1 MRKISTEAA
10 IGLALEL
17 LVIILHRF
25 HLREVR
31 ITWGIF
37 ELGVFLIGDTI
48 ARGSW
53 AETIFH
59 PERRRRKRIR
69 VGIAAGIVSVFF
81 GCWVVR
87 LPLEATATAA
97 PPTKVQEAT
106 LASPVIAPKPS
117 PRILRK
123 KKPRRKSPGAATK
136 SPLAQK
142 HGAARK
148 PSVEIPSRDF
158 SPIRSSLSILLP
170 LGSHPQKPS
179 RTLLTQYFSLSTAY
193 CARMCLH

>member
-106 LASPVIAPKPS
+106 LASPVSNEK
-117 PRILRK
+117 
-123 KKPRRKSPGAATK
+123 
-136 SPLAQK
+136 
-142 HGAARK
+142 
-148 PSVEIPSRDF
+148 
-158 SPIRSSLSILLP
+158 P
-170 LGSHPQKPS
+170 LGSKAWSCAQAFRGNSVKGLFPDPIIPIDFVA
-179 RTLLTQYFSLSTAY
+179 LGLAPPETQPHLAHAIFFSFHSIL
-193 CARMCLH
+193 R

>member
-97 PPTKVQEAT
+97 PPTKEPT
-106 LASPVIAPKPS
+106 NFTG
-117 PRILRK
+117 K
-123 KKPRRKSPGAATK
+123 KA
-136 SPLAQK
+136 AQK
-142 HGAARK
+142 VA
-148 PSVEIPSRDF
+148 
-158 SPIRSSLSILLP
+158 RSSNEKP
-170 LGSHPQKPS
+170 LGSKAWSCAQAFRGNSVKGLFPDPIIPIDFVA
-179 RTLLTQYFSLSTAY
+179 LGLAPPETQPHLAHAIFFSFHSIL
-193 CARMCLH
+193 R